1 MESKRHARFAVV
13 GHPNKGKSS
22 IVSTLSHNDNIE
34 ISSRSGT
41 TEHAHHYT
49 IETRHGQ
56 YALIDTPGFQRPV
69 KVLTWL
75 QQHCNSASERA
86 ATVAR
91 FVSDSDCQRLY
102 QDEVALLKP
111 IVDGAAILY
120 VVDGSRP
127 YGAEYEAEMEILRW
141 TGQPSMALINPIES
155 SDCIE
160 EWEKALAQY
169 FKSVRV
175 FNPMKADFDKQIE
188 LLNTFT
194 HLSPDWAPSLH
205 RIVADL
211 KEKRVE
217 QRRNSAIILARLMD
231 DLCRYEVSQTV
242 VTKHQA
248 TQVQPLLLK
257 QYKRWMKQR
266 EDQAIQELLSNYAH
280 FQTQVSLQQFELP
293 PDLFDTDEWYAW
305 GLNKQQ
311 LIMAAAVTGSIS
323 GAALD
328 LAVAGHSL
336 MLGAIGGGLLGAG
349 SAWLGSK
356 KLVDMKVQGVP
367 LGGYQACVGPI
378 HHRNFPYVVMGRFIY
393 LYNQIRQLN
402 HANRE
407 GLDFNADQ
415 FQEKVASLE
424 NSAQKELHK
433 ACDRLVRQKDVEN
446 LDDILLPFL
455 Q

>member
-1 MESKRHARFAVV
+1 MGNNRQARFAVV

-22 IVSTLSHNDNIE
+22 IVSTLSHNDSIE

-41 TEHAHHYT
+41 TEQAHQYI

-69 KVLTWL
+69 KVLRWL
-75 QQHCNSASERA
+75 QEQCSSASERA
-86 ATVAR
+86 ATVSR
-91 FVSDSDCQRLY
+91 FVNDPDCQRQF

-127 YGAEYEAEMEILRW
+127 YGSEYEAEMEILRW

-155 SDCIE
+155 SDCIN

-188 LLNTFT
+188 LLNTFA
-194 HLSPDWAPSLH
+194 HLSPDWASSLN

-211 KEKRVE
+211 QEKRE
-217 QRRNSAIILARLMD
+217 QQKYNSAVILARLMD

-266 EDQAIQELLSNYAH
+266 EEQAIQELLANYAH

-311 LIMAAAVTGSIS
+311 LIMAAAITGSVS

-336 MLGAIGGGLLGAG
+336 MLGAIGGGLIGAG
-349 SAWLGSK
+349 SAWFGSK
-356 KLVDMKVQGVP
+356 KLVDMKIQGVP

-402 HANRE
+402 HANRQ

-424 NSAQKELHK
+424 NSVQKELHK
-433 ACDRLVRQKDVEN
+433 ACDRLVRQKEVDN
-446 LDDILLPFL
+446 LEDILLPFL